1 MTNKSVLGGTTGKE
15 LGASSIAHRITYGI
29 LRNHHFATGAPAL
42 IVNTTQ
48 GINVTI
54 EETIFK
60 HVDEVPLD
68 TLCDYWITKHGWD
81 WVKDVDV
88 HKTKF
93 DSLS

>member
-1 MTNKSVLGGTTGKE
+1 M
-15 LGASSIAHRITYGI
+15 
-29 LRNHHFATGAPAL
+29 
-42 IVNTTQ
+42 
-48 GINVTI
+48 TI

-81 WVKDVDV
+81 WVKDVDA

-93 DSLS
+93 DTLVCMRLSYEQVLETTEIIVPEASAHKNGYPRYVTTYRIRSEKIGDC